1 MSAGGGKLQIWRL
14 GLEFPDLKL
23 DKAPDLKLP
32 LLHISSLLIV
42 ETSTRIVNNTGGT
55 FTDQKDVNSHKP

>member
-23 DKAPDLKLP
+23 NKAPDLKLP
-32 LLHISSLLIV
+32 LFHVSSC
-42 ETSTRIVNNTGGT
+42 
-55 FTDQKDVNSHKP
+55 